1 MSRGW
6 RGAPAAV
13 LILVG
18 LWPSGA
24 FAQTSRTVGV
34 HLGMVRAEQLWDD
47 PVRGTRSNGFTIGI
61 GVDVPTPVPAF
72 SVRAG
77 VGYVQRGSGVWD
89 TELDPDGVAQ
99 RNVRSH
105 YLSVPLEAK
114 VGRGIGPVSLYLV
127 AGPVIDLLLDT
138 QCSQD
143 LCPLLEEERPMLLN
157 ATIGAGLAIP
167 LQERLWADVEIRLT
181 EGLTSGYSTAG
192 TGLRYRSVEAVVR
205 TRFPF

>member
-1 MSRGW
+1 
-6 RGAPAAV
+6 
-13 LILVG
+13 
-18 LWPSGA
+18 
-24 FAQTSRTVGV
+24 
-34 HLGMVRAEQLWDD
+34 MVRAEQLWDD
-47 PVRGTRSNGFTIGI
+47 PVSGTPSTGFTIGV
-61 GVDVPTPVPAF
+61 GADVPTPVPAL

-89 TELDPDGVAQ
+89 RELDPERAAE

-114 VGRGIGPVSLYLV
+114 LGWGIGPVSLHLV
-127 AGPVIDLLLDT
+127 AGPVVDLLLDT

-143 LCPLLEEERPMLLN
+143 LCPLLEEEQPMSLS
-157 ATIGAGLAIP
+157 AAIGAGLAFP
-167 LQERLWADVEIRLT
+167 LREGLWAEVEIRLT
-181 EGLTSGYSTAG
+181 EGVTAVYSTAG